1 MDDDA
6 TFLQAP
12 LIHPLHDA
20 PKIISLISKIL
31 PPFSME
37 IPHYIGF
44 GGLTTMEK
52 ITHRSTKKG
61 SPRFLGRKYLSRI
74 LGRKYLSR
82 ILRRKYLSRS
92 TKLGFWF
99 EKISQP
105 SMRFSTSP

>member
-1 MDDDA
+1 M
-6 TFLQAP
+6 
-12 LIHPLHDA
+12 
-20 PKIISLISKIL
+20 
-31 PPFSME
+31 
-37 IPHYIGF
+37 
-44 GGLTTMEK
+44 
-52 ITHRSTKKG
+52 R

-92 TKLGFWF
+92 TKLGFCL